1 MRAEFFRAD
10 QDPGAVQEVTCGWAC
25 YQHGH
30 KYALTVS
37 ESTSREMDGQEEKL
51 VKEEVIEISSDT
63 ENEVGSRRSDSEE
76 ESADDNESMV
86 SASAEDEEPTS
97 PQRKRPKP
105 SGDEMN
111 NDWKESAEA
120 NHVAKLPLWGV
131 HGMDTFNIGAQYVEG
146 LISSKGFKDFAGA
159 GTKHFKEFKDEL
171 ALVKSWTW
179 NWGGICTSKRQTK
192 MEESGSRLKV
202 SLCKAVANFR
212 VALSGATD
220 PGNMIYKEE
229 AEDDKEETL
238 KIKKIVARNLL
249 VSLSYLVS
257 RVVPSTRLA
266 LYVECAQVLATA
278 LSLGGSD
285 RSWLGGLEEKW
296 KVMVDQLKIELPE
309 LVKGVCPL
317 RMSIAAEQVDK
328 EFPFSKILND
338 SERRVFCRWPAN

>member
-1 MRAEFFRAD
+1 
-10 QDPGAVQEVTCGWAC
+10 
-25 YQHGH
+25 
-30 KYALTVS
+30 
-37 ESTSREMDGQEEKL
+37 
-51 VKEEVIEISSDT
+51 
-63 ENEVGSRRSDSEE
+63 
-76 ESADDNESMV
+76 
-86 SASAEDEEPTS
+86 
-97 PQRKRPKP
+97 
-105 SGDEMN
+105 
-111 NDWKESAEA
+111 
-120 NHVAKLPLWGV
+120 
-131 HGMDTFNIGAQYVEG
+131 MDTFNIGAQYVEG
-146 LISSKGFKDFAGA
+146 LTSSKGFKDFAGA

-238 KIKKIVARNLL
+238 KFKKIVARNLL

-257 RVVPSTRLA
+257 RVVPSPRLV

-296 KVMVDQLKIELPE
+296 RVMVDQLKIELPE
-309 LVKGVCPL
+309 LVKGVCPVQ
-317 RMSIAAEQVDK
+317 MSIAAEQVVK

>member
-1 MRAEFFRAD
+1 
-10 QDPGAVQEVTCGWAC
+10 
-25 YQHGH
+25 
-30 KYALTVS
+30 
-37 ESTSREMDGQEEKL
+37 MDGQKEKL
-51 VKEEVIEISSDT
+51 VKEEVIEISSD
-63 ENEVGSRRSDSEE
+63 NEDEADSEE
-76 ESADDNESMV
+76 GSADDIVEWESMR
-86 SASAEDEEPTS
+86 STEEEPTS

-179 NWGGICTSKRQTK
+179 NWGGICTSKRETK
-192 MEESGSRLKV
+192 MEESGSRMRV

-229 AEDDKEETL
+229 AEDDKEESL
-238 KIKKIVARNLL
+238 RIKKIVARNLL

-296 KVMVDQLKIELPE
+296 SVMVDQLKIELPE

-328 EFPFSKILND
+328 EFPKLSG
-338 SERRVFCRWPAN
+338 S

>member
-1 MRAEFFRAD
+1 
-10 QDPGAVQEVTCGWAC
+10 
-25 YQHGH
+25 
-30 KYALTVS
+30 
-37 ESTSREMDGQEEKL
+37 MDGQKEKL
-51 VKEEVIEISSDT
+51 FKEYVKERMRMY
-63 ENEVGSRRSDSEE
+63 NEDEADNEE
-76 ESADDNESMV
+76 ESADDDESKEEETSSDNEEEEADSDSIIM
-86 SASAEDEEPTS
+86 ASAEEEEPTS

-159 GTKHFKEFKDEL
+159 GTKHFKEFKDQL

-179 NWGGICTSKRQTK
+179 NWGGISTSKRQTK
-192 MEESGSRLKV
+192 MEESGSRMRV

-238 KIKKIVARNLL
+238 RIKKIVARNLL

-266 LYVECAQVLATA
+266 LYVECSQVLATA

-296 KVMVDQLKIELPE
+296 RVMVDQLKIELPE

-317 RMSIAAEQVDK
+317 QMSIAAEQVDK